1 MLATK
6 ILSVAIVTIATFIIN
21 ADAKLFRTND
31 NLNIREQPSL
41 NAKVLRVAPKG
52 SNVDIV
58 CQTTGDPVDGKNIWD
73 KLADGSFCFDAFV
86 DGAIGLSRCD
96 SSPSSNPPP
105 TNPPPASANNGKI
118 NDEGLKLLMDSEG
131 FIANFKGDLGGH
143 STIGFGHNC
152 DADPNK
158 CKDIHPP
165 ITRAQG
171 EEILRNDIIPR
182 ENCVK
187 KLTTANIDSNK
198 FSALVSFAF
207 NLGCGLYE
215 NSSLRQKLN
224 AGDIKGAAN
233 EFALFN
239 KVGNTP
245 VKGLTRRRK
254 AERDLFCKSGGC

>member
-1 MLATK
+1 MLAPK
-6 ILSVAIVTIATFIIN
+6 ILLVAIVIIATFIIN
-21 ADAKLFRTND
+21 AEAKLFRTND
-31 NLNIREQPSL
+31 DLKIREQPSL

-58 CQTTGDPVDGKNIWD
+58 CQTIGDPVDGKNIWD

-86 DGAIGLSRCD
+86 D
-96 SSPSSNPPP
+96 
-105 TNPPPASANNGKI
+105 ANNGKI
-118 NDEGLKLLMDSEG
+118 NDEGLNLVKGFEG
-131 FIANFKGDLGGH
+131 FNNVFKGDMPGGGH
-143 STIGFGHNC
+143 RTIGFGHNC

-171 EEILRNDIIPR
+171 EVILRNDIIPK

-207 NLGCGLYE
+207 NLGCGAYE
-215 NSSLRQKLN
+215 KSSLRQKLN

-239 KVGNTP
+239 KVGQTP

>member
-1 MLATK
+1 
-6 ILSVAIVTIATFIIN
+6 
-21 ADAKLFRTND
+21 
-31 NLNIREQPSL
+31 
-41 NAKVLRVAPKG
+41 RVAPKG

-58 CQTTGDPVDGKNIWD
+58 CQTTGDPVAGKNIWD

-96 SSPSSNPPP
+96 SPPSSNPPP

-118 NDEGLKLLMDSEG
+118 NDEGLNLVKEFEG
-131 FIANFKGDLGGH
+131 FNANFKGDLGGH
-143 STIGFGHNC
+143 STIGYGHNC

-171 EEILRNDIIPR
+171 EVILRNDLIPK

-207 NLGCGLYE
+207 NLGCGAYE
-215 NSSLRQKLN
+215 KSSLRQKLN

-233 EFALFN
+233 EF
-239 KVGNTP
+239 
-245 VKGLTRRRK
+245 
-254 AERDLFCKSGGC
+254 

>member
-31 NLNIREQPSL
+31 DVNIREQPSL

-58 CQTTGDPVDGKNIWD
+58 CQTTGDPVAGKNIWD

-86 DGAIGLSRCD
+86 DGAIGLSR
-96 SSPSSNPPP
+96 S
-105 TNPPPASANNGKI
+105 NNGKI
-118 NDEGLKLLMDSEG
+118 NDEGLNLVKEFEG
-131 FIANFKGDLGGH
+131 FNANFKGDMPGGGH
-143 STIGFGHNC
+143 STIGYGHNC

-171 EEILRNDIIPR
+171 EVILRNDLIPK

-207 NLGCGLYE
+207 NLGCGAYE
-215 NSSLRQKLN
+215 KSSLRQKLN

-239 KVGNTP
+239 KVGHTP
-245 VKGLTRRRK
+245 VTGLTRRRK